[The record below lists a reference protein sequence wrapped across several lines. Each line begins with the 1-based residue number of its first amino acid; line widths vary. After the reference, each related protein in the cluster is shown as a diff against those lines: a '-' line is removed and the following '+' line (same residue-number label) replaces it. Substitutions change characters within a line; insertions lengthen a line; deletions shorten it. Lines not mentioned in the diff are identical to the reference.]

1 MHTLDPLTA
10 TQLAAGATIDRP
22 AAVVRELL
30 DNAIDA
36 GARRITVRVADGAI
50 QVRDDGCGMSADEL
64 LLAFQRHTT
73 SKLQHANDTVGIT
86 TLGFRGE
93 ALAAIAA
100 IAAVSAISRRV
111 GDPCAHEVRF
121 AAGELQDA
129 RPCAGSSGTTV
140 TVERL
145 FYTSPHR
152 RTFWRQPQVELQ
164 RIADMVCRY
173 ALCYP
178 HIAFG
183 CDVAQTDATHTTGSG
198 DLGQAILEL
207 WEDANI
213 IPVHATLP
221 GTSAELHGILA
232 SVQSARPLRRRQI
245 IAVNQRPIAARG
257 TIAHLIDEV
266 LPPQRQ
272 LYPACVLQFHLPGDS
287 IEVNSREGKED
298 VMLRTPS
305 VAARLVYAGFKAP
318 QHVPAVGIVAL
329 PLPPL
334 QVLGY
339 HQEWI
344 VASGSEGVFLLSP
357 ANIMQHCGI
366 RTLSRGMLIVPPAV
380 LTAAQ
385 ASLLGQHRQAF
396 QDLGFGLR
404 DESGRMSVDAVPDV
418 CRDIGPARLV
428 AHIVKALRSGATPAQ
443 AVGWVLDAE
452 WLIARL
458 RSHHNPWGGQTSIV
472 IGHHRIQHGLRRCF
486 SSAEPDGSHKP
497 PQ

>member
-50 QVRDDGCGMSADEL
+50 HVADDGCGMGADEL
-64 LLAFQRHTT
+64 LLAFQRYTT

-93 ALAAIAA
+93 ALAALAA
-100 IAAVSAISRRV
+100 IAAVSAVSRRV
-111 GDPCAHEVRF
+111 GDTHAHEVRF

-129 RPCAGSSGTTV
+129 RPTAGSIGTAV

-164 RIADMVCRY
+164 RIADMVGRY

-183 CDVAQTDATHTTGSG
+183 CDVAQTDAAHTTGSG
-198 DLGQAILEL
+198 DLAQTILEL
-207 WEDANI
+207 WGDADL

-221 GTSAELHGILA
+221 GTSAELRGILA

-245 IAVNQRPIAARG
+245 IAVNRRPIAARG

-272 LYPACVLQFHLPGDS
+272 LYPACVLQFQLPSD
-287 IEVNSREGKED
+287 
-298 VMLRTPS
+298 
-305 VAARLVYAGFKAP
+305 
-318 QHVPAVGIVAL
+318 
-329 PLPPL
+329 
-334 QVLGY
+334 
-339 HQEWI
+339 
-344 VASGSEGVFLLSP
+344 
-357 ANIMQHCGI
+357 
-366 RTLSRGMLIVPPAV
+366 
-380 LTAAQ
+380 
-385 ASLLGQHRQAF
+385 
-396 QDLGFGLR
+396 
-404 DESGRMSVDAVPDV
+404 
-418 CRDIGPARLV
+418 
-428 AHIVKALRSGATPAQ
+428 
-443 AVGWVLDAE
+443 
-452 WLIARL
+452 
-458 RSHHNPWGGQTSIV
+458 
-472 IGHHRIQHGLRRCF
+472 
-486 SSAEPDGSHKP
+486 
-497 PQ
+497 